1 MSTCK
6 FKGHY
11 GSVTSQL
18 TKIDDN
24 RYRLQTESGFCRF
37 GGFSDEH
44 VAAGREGFSFVD
56 PAGGPFISVGHPLKE
71 LHAEL
76 PDSRITKIT
85 TEDEGIIL
93 HV

>member
-1 MSTCK
+1 MSTHRI
-6 FKGHY
+6 KGHY
-11 GSVTSQL
+11 GTVTSQI

-37 GGFSDEH
+37 GGFSDEL
-44 VAAGREGFSFVD
+44 AEAGRTGYSFVD
-56 PAGGPFISVGHPLKE
+56 PAGGPFISVGHPLNE

-76 PDSRITKIT
+76 PNKRITKI
-85 TEDEGIIL
+85 ESNEEGIIL